1 MPCSTASKR
10 ANRRKNIA
18 SAAEMEIRTAASS
31 DIPHLVALLQQLFAI
46 EEDFSFNGE
55 LQQQGLERLL
65 ASATG
70 TVLVA
75 ETDMIVGMASGQ
87 IVISSAEGRASLW
100 VEDLVVDRDH
110 RRRGAANL
118 LLEEIGRWGRR
129 RGARRMQLLADRS
142 NEEAL
147 EFYRRRGWGATNLIC
162 LRKYMEEND
171 DSHTDT

>member
-1 MPCSTASKR
+1 
-10 ANRRKNIA
+10 
-18 SAAEMEIRTAASS
+18 MEIRTAVGS
-31 DIPHLVALLQQLFAI
+31 DIPRLIALLKQLFSI
-46 EEDFSFNGE
+46 EEDFNFNRE
-55 LQQQGLERLL
+55 LQRQGLERLL
-65 ASATG
+65 ASASG

-75 ETDMIVGMASGQ
+75 GKEEVVGMICGQ
-87 IVISSAEGRASLW
+87 IVVSTAEGEPSLW
-100 VEDLVVDRDH
+100 VEDLVVDHRH

-147 EFYRRRGWGATNLIC
+147 EFYRRRGWMTTNLIC